1 MKLRAWVIPGPT
13 EWSSTNPSSNNGV
26 RAASSLRSARFQ
38 TRYTIFNT
46 SRHRSLYQRESS
58 LCSVRPPLSNS
69 SLRFPVAD
77 QAKIQSFEKGRKD
90 HRNVLSR
97 TENFQVASELTL
109 LLLALRERE
118 SRKYVVRT
126 VSFARNCVSR
136 ND

>member
-1 MKLRAWVIPGPT
+1 M
-13 EWSSTNPSSNNGV
+13 
-26 RAASSLRSARFQ
+26 
-38 TRYTIFNT
+38 
-46 SRHRSLYQRESS
+46 
-58 LCSVRPPLSNS
+58 
-69 SLRFPVAD
+69 
-77 QAKIQSFEKGRKD
+77 QSFEKGRKD

-97 TENFQVASELTL
+97 TENVQVASELTL